1 MFKTVLVSQLF
12 STPGHLW
19 EKDLLSQR
27 IIQTLDLVL
36 HGVRRKEI
44 QSFIPIIHIRTC
56 QKKKKYEF
64 EHGGLSQHQVEQLSI
79 RQLASETLED
89 VAESYAEEED
99 SSLANLHK
107 AIPPEFTL
115 PGVFCDVVENTEKE
129 GSVKGLS
136 LFKQRLK
143 DSLLLVPEN
152 YLMNLTIGYVR
163 PIFLH
168 AQDVMARKLDY
179 ITIPELD

>member
-1 MFKTVLVSQLF
+1 MEEGFKQLLATLQGEQVL
-12 STPGHLW
+12 
-19 EKDLLSQR
+19 LL
-27 IIQTLDLVL
+27 
-36 HGVRRKEI
+36 HK
-44 QSFIPIIHIRTC
+44 FYIRTC

-89 VAESYAEEED
+89 VAESYTEEED

-129 GSVKGLS
+129 GSDKGLS

-143 DSLLLVPEN
+143 ESLLLVPEN
-152 YLMNLTIGYVR
+152 YIMNLTIGYVR
-163 PIFLH
+163 DIFLH

-179 ITIPELD
+179 ITIPELDLD